1 MEKKENT
8 VYVFVCKECGSSAL
22 MSIEETSGN
31 SKVYLYPKEGPW
43 DINYAD
49 YEPYYSE
56 VVGYICHDCFT
67 QYTEEEIKQLE
78 VKEVSI

>member
-8 VYVFVCKECGSSAL
+8 MLVFVCKECGGSRL

-31 SKVYLYPKEGPW
+31 SKVYPYGKEGSW
-43 DINYAD
+43 DIDYED

-56 VVGYICHDCFT
+56 VVGYICHNCST

-78 VKEVSI
+78 VKEVSL